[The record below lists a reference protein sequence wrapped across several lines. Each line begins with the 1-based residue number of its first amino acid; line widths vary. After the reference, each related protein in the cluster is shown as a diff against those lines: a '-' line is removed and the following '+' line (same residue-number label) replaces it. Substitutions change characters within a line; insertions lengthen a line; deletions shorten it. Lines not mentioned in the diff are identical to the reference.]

1 MKKIAIS
8 CGDINGVGLEIL
20 LKAHEQIIQTIS
32 PIYCMH
38 YELLST
44 ASSLLSLPLP
54 SSLTPSMCLPPPL
67 PLPTISPK
75 TISKESGA
83 YSYESFILGCKLCEE
98 RKASALVTL
107 PIHKQAWQLAGVRE
121 IGHTQALS
129 ARYGK
134 EAIMM
139 LGCEKMF
146 VALYTDHIPLKEVS
160 SHIKKEKLLEFFK
173 ALYHTHRRE
182 GYCVMGLNPHAGDGG
197 MIGDEEREIE
207 LAIKQIN
214 NELGKE
220 VFKGVYPPDCSFIPS
235 RQKEFDTW
243 IAMYHD
249 VGLCVL
255 KAIYFEESINVSL
268 NLPILRTSVD
278 HGVAFDIAYEGR
290 ANITSY
296 LNAIAYVSAK

>member
-20 LKAHEQIIQTIS
+20 LKAHEQITQISS
-32 PIYCMH
+32 PIYCVH
-38 YELLST
+38 YELLAN
-44 ASSLLSLPLP
+44 ASSLLSIPLP
-54 SSLTPSMCLPPPL
+54 SSLTPQMCLPPSL
-67 PLPTISPK
+67 PFPSISPK
-75 TISKESGA
+75 SISQESGK
-83 YSYESFILGCKLCEE
+83 YSYESFILGCELCECNE
-98 RKASALVTL
+98 AKALVTL
-107 PIHKQAWQLAGVRE
+107 PIHKQAWQLAGVKE

-160 SHIKKEKLLEFFK
+160 SHIKSEKLLEFFK
-173 ALYHTHRRE
+173 ALYRTHTKE
-182 GYCVMGLNPHAGDGG
+182 SYCVIGINPHAGDGG
-197 MIGDEEREIE
+197 MIGDEEIEIQK
-207 LAIKQIN
+207 AIEQIN
-214 NELGKE
+214 QELGKE

-249 VGLCVL
+249 IGLSVL

-268 NLPILRTSVD
+268 NLPILRSSVD
-278 HGVAFDIAYEGR
+278 HGVAFDIAYEGK

-296 LNAIAYVSAK
+296 LNAIAYATK